1 MLQSVLG
8 GWLGWQET
16 HPSVTFL
23 RLILTETETGAFLG
37 AFRSLLAEEARAT
50 GATTGSVSAGSPDR

>member
-16 HPSVTFL
+16 HPIDTFL
-23 RLILTETETGAFLG
+23 RLTLTETETGAFLG
-37 AFRSLLAEEARAT
+37 AFRSLD
-50 GATTGSVSAGSPDR
+50 GY